1 MLLYVPLV
9 VLLRKYESGY
19 SERGYVQTARV
30 QSRVVRTVHDVDDC
44 LIVPVQVLHPMQTTV
59 HACTADLFG
68 LGVTDTVSVT
78 VYQRYIIVRGDRA
91 PYSRLNPRNLNS
103 KVYLHH
109 HHVGPSSRRR

>member
-19 SERGYVQTARV
+19 SERGYVQTAGV

-78 VYQRYIIVRGDRA
+78 VCTWRGCMSTVRILKRGLEPLLMKILTETTRA
-91 PYSRLNPRNLNS
+91 SPASES
-103 KVYLHH
+103 W
-109 HHVGPSSRRR
+109 